1 VAGSSPSGG
10 SRVDKRQLVR
20 YGSLVAPGLVGRER
34 CGLPCWKL
42 TPVASP
48 DDPRWQGRRIWR
60 EVFVEAPTAAFARL
74 YAAEWELQDMDGQ
87 VGNESPSPKSG
98 FEDEK
103 LYWVRRVS
111 GEEAQELRTGSQDGA
126 RILRASKLAEQADE
140 VPTER
145 RPLHL

>member
-60 EVFVEAPTAAFARL
+60 EVFVEAPSAAFARQF
-74 YAAEWELQDMDGQ
+74 AAEWELANRLRQI
-87 VGNESPSPKSG
+87 GNESPSPKSG

-103 LYWVRRVS
+103 LYWARRVPDD
-111 GEEAQELRTGSQDGA
+111 EVQYLDPAPDTA
-126 RILRASKLAEQADE
+126 IPVVRAVKMAERADE
-140 VPTER
+140 VSGQR
-145 RPLHL
+145 RQRYS